1 MPGHSYEK
9 IIAYKA
15 EVRNG
20 LYLPPD
26 FSYSYEFT
34 KEKSEK
40 GFQFNTFIELFNTS
54 QWLTQHLCILK

>member
-40 GFQFNTFIELFNTS
+40 GF
-54 QWLTQHLCILK
+54 